1 MSNSLAGIDAR
12 GQELTNTLKNIGKA
26 ATAAFSIAKIV
37 EFGDASVQAA
47 NQFNKGMK
55 EVFTLLPGISKQS
68 MSAMTNDV
76 KEFSKEMGTLTSE
89 TVPALYQALSAGVSQ
104 DSVFDF
110 LETANKAAIGGVTN
124 LETAVDGLSSVVNA
138 YGEDTVSASKASDL
152 MFTAVKLGKTTFE
165 ELSSSLY
172 NVVPTAV
179 GAGVAFE
186 DVSAALAAMTAQ
198 GIPTSVATTQ
208 LRQAI
213 VELSKSGT
221 ETDKIFRQIAGKGFT
236 DFIAEG
242 NNIQQAFQLLEQYAS
257 DTNVGVNDL
266 FGSVEAGN
274 AVLALT
280 GQGTEK
286 FTQSMSEMREAIGA
300 TDAAFKTMEEDPG
313 RKWDR
318 IVAAAEVA
326 QINIGNVLIDKLL
339 PIMEWVQDNIDDIA
353 AGAETA
359 FDIIGD
365 SVGKAWKI
373 AEPAVTFI
381 KNNPDVIAV
390 ALAGIGSA
398 IISYKV
404 ISGISGVAKAI
415 KTFNSA
421 FKASPVGII
430 TAVVGGVVAL
440 GSAIQASVQKMKKQN
455 LAEHFGDITLSAE
468 ELEDVASRIVRADP
482 FGKLAKSAQAMSN
495 IEKYIDDISSYM
507 SEIDKAN
514 WKVSVGLELTET
526 EKEAYRNNI
535 TSFISD
541 TQSVLQEKQ
550 YQLTLSVDA
559 LFAEGE
565 GGQPIKD
572 SINSSFSGYQSELA
586 ALGTQL
592 QDAVN
597 AAFEDGLLD
606 IDEAKEIAELKNQM
620 AEMVNQLTAYEFDA
634 QLEVLADPI
643 LKGGDLTPESFEA
656 LMGKI
661 NEQIA
666 SASEQYESAYVDI
679 SSALKLQLGNGE
691 IDQATYDEAIS
702 KAEEELNNRK
712 AELTIKGVKFALD
725 TVSETYGEEAAA
737 AFQEWQTKTE
747 TVFQEQLGAMKE
759 SGSFDI
765 MFDDFVEISW
775 DNGLS
780 EESKANL
787 SAILDELKP
796 SVEQL
801 ESIKQSYVNA
811 GKPIPG
817 WLASGISSADALG
830 VVTGDVQSIFRT
842 VGGMFNEADPEYAA
856 MMETAMNAGIYVP
869 TEVAA
874 GMQNAEAMEQITAA
888 SNGILE
894 SMKNT
899 LAQGIKVN
907 VPVEISYSTSGSI
920 RYTATAPAY
929 EQHADGTLWGENA
942 YIAGEEGPEL
952 ILGRSGSKVFPTKE
966 TDRILSAMS
975 DVSPDVPV
983 PEFLTGRYDEYKRS
997 DKNITLEIKG
1007 NGKIS
1012 IDKGASKEEIVTILF
1027 EYLKPAL
1034 LKILAQEIFEE
1045 GDNSYEF

>member
-656 LMGKI
+656 LTGEI
-661 NEQIA
+661 NEQIDLA
-666 SASEQYESAYVDI
+666 SKQYREAYVDV
-679 SSALKLQLGNGE
+679 SSALKFQLNNGE
-691 IDQATYDEAIS
+691 IDQSTYDAAIS
-702 KAEEELNNRK
+702 QAEEELNNRE
-712 AELTIKGVKFALD
+712 AELRIKGVKFALD

-874 GMQNAEAMEQITAA
+874 GMQNSEAMEQITAA
-888 SNGILE
+888 GNGILE
-894 SMKNT
+894 SMKST
-899 LAQGIKVN
+899 LEQGVTAN
-907 VPVEISYSTSGSI
+907 VPVTINYSTSGSI

>member
-1 MSNSLAGIDAR
+1 M
-12 GQELTNTLKNIGKA
+12 KNIGKA
-26 ATAAFSIAKIV
+26 AAAAFSIAKIV
-37 EFGDASVQAA
+37 EFGTASVQAA

-55 EVFTLLPGISKQS
+55 EVFTLLPGISQQS

-110 LETANKAAIGGVTN
+110 LETANKAAVGGVTS

-152 MFTAVKLGKTTFE
+152 MFTTVKLGKTTFE

-221 ETDKIFRQIAGKGFT
+221 ETDKTFREIAGKGFT
-236 DFIAEG
+236 EFIAEG
-242 NNIQQAFQLLEQYAS
+242 NNIQQAFQLLEQHAA

-274 AVLALT
+274 AVLSLT

-286 FTQSMSEMREAIGA
+286 FTQAMNEMREAIGA

-339 PIMEWVQDNIDDIA
+339 PVMEWVQDNIDEIA
-353 AGAETA
+353 EGAETA
-359 FDIIGD
+359 FDVIGD
-365 SVGKAWKI
+365 AVSKAWKV

-390 ALAGIGSA
+390 SLAGIGSA
-398 IISYKV
+398 IITYKV
-404 ISGISGVAKAI
+404 VSGISGVAKAL
-415 KTFNSA
+415 KTFNSV

-430 TAVVGGVVAL
+430 TAVVSGIVAL
-440 GSAIQASVQKMKKQN
+440 GSAVQASFQRMKKQN
-455 LAEHFGDITLSAE
+455 LAEHFGDIALSAE

-482 FGKLAKSAQAMSN
+482 FGKLAKSAQSMSN
-495 IEKYIDDISSYM
+495 IENYIDDIGGYIA
-507 SEIDKAN
+507 EIEKAN
-514 WKVSVGLELTET
+514 WKVSIGLELTEA
-526 EKEAYRNNI
+526 EKEAYKNNI
-535 TSFISD
+535 ASFITD

-559 LFAEGE
+559 LFASEDS
-565 GGQPIKD
+565 GQSIKD
-572 SINSSFSGYQSELA
+572 SINTSFSSYQSDLA

-592 QDAVN
+592 QEAVN

-606 IDEAKEIAELKNQM
+606 IDEAKEIAELQNQI
-620 AEMVNQLTAYEFDA
+620 AEMTNQLTAYEFDA

-656 LMGKI
+656 LMGEI
-661 NEQIA
+661 NNQIA
-666 SASEQYESAYVDI
+666 AASEQYENAYIDV

-691 IDQATYDEAIS
+691 IDQATYDEALS
-702 KAEEELNNRK
+702 SAQEELNNRK
-712 AELTIKGVKFALD
+712 AELTIKGLQFAID

-737 AFQEWQTKTE
+737 AFQEWATATE
-747 TVFQEQLGAMKE
+747 TVFQEQLGAMKD

-775 DNGLS
+775 GNGLS

-787 SAILDELKP
+787 SAIFDMLKP
-796 SVEQL
+796 SQEQL
-801 ESIKQSYVNA
+801 LSIQQSYVDA
-811 GKPIPG
+811 GKEIPDYI
-817 WLASGISSADALG
+817 AQGIADIDALG
-830 VVTGDVQSIFRT
+830 VITSNTDSIFRT

-856 MMETAMNAGIYVP
+856 MMETAINAGIYVP
-869 TEVAA
+869 SQVAE
-874 GMQNAEAMEQITAA
+874 GLQNAEAMEQITTA

-894 SMKNT
+894 SMKST
-899 LAQGIKVN
+899 LEQGVTAN
-907 VPVEISYSTSGSI
+907 VPVTINYSTSGSI
-920 RYTATAPAY
+920 SYTATAPAY

-952 ILGRSGSKVFPTKE
+952 ILGRSGSKVFPAKE

-1007 NGKIS
+1007 NGKLT
-1012 IDKGASKEEIVTILF
+1012 IDRGASKEEIITILF

>member
-1 MSNSLAGIDAR
+1 M
-12 GQELTNTLKNIGKA
+12 KNIEKA
-26 ATAAFSIAKIV
+26 AAAAFSIAKIV
-37 EFGDASVQAA
+37 EFGTASVQAA

-55 EVFTLLPGISKQS
+55 EVFTLLPGISQQS

-110 LETANKAAIGGVTN
+110 LETANKAAVGGVTS

-152 MFTAVKLGKTTFE
+152 MFTTVKLGKTTFE

-221 ETDKIFRQIAGKGFT
+221 ETDKTFREIAGKGFT
-236 DFIAEG
+236 EFIAEG
-242 NNIQQAFQLLEQYAS
+242 NNIQQAFQLLEQHAA

-274 AVLALT
+274 AVLSLT

-286 FTQSMSEMREAIGA
+286 FTQAMNEMREAIGA

-339 PIMEWVQDNIDDIA
+339 PVMEWVQDNIDEIA
-353 AGAETA
+353 EGAETA
-359 FDIIGD
+359 FDVIGD
-365 SVGKAWKI
+365 AVSKAWKV

-390 ALAGIGSA
+390 SLAGIGSA
-398 IISYKV
+398 IITYKV
-404 ISGISGVAKAI
+404 VSGISGVAKAL
-415 KTFNSA
+415 KTFNSV

-430 TAVVGGVVAL
+430 TAVVSGIIAL
-440 GSAIQASVQKMKKQN
+440 GSAVQASFQRMKKQN
-455 LAEHFGDITLSAE
+455 LAEHFGDIALSAE

-482 FGKLAKSAQAMSN
+482 FGKLAKSAQSMSN
-495 IEKYIDDISSYM
+495 IENYIDDIGGYIA
-507 SEIDKAN
+507 EIEKAN
-514 WKVSVGLELTET
+514 WKVSIGLELTEA
-526 EKEAYRNNI
+526 EKEAYKNNI
-535 TSFISD
+535 ASFITD

-559 LFAEGE
+559 LFASEDS
-565 GGQPIKD
+565 GQSIKD
-572 SINSSFSGYQSELA
+572 SINTSFSSYQSDLA

-592 QDAVN
+592 QEAVN

-606 IDEAKEIAELKNQM
+606 IDEAKEIAELQNQI
-620 AEMVNQLTAYEFDA
+620 AEMTNQLTAYEFDA

-656 LMGKI
+656 LMGEI
-661 NEQIA
+661 NNQIA
-666 SASEQYESAYVDI
+666 AASEQYENAYIDV

-691 IDQATYDEAIS
+691 IDQATYDEALS
-702 KAEEELNNRK
+702 SAQEELNNRK
-712 AELTIKGVKFALD
+712 AELTIKGLQFAID
-725 TVSETYGEEAAA
+725 TVSETYGDEASA
-737 AFQEWQTKTE
+737 AFQEWATATE
-747 TVFQEQLGAMKE
+747 TVFQEQLGAMKD

-775 DNGLS
+775 GNGLS

-787 SAILDELKP
+787 SAIFDMLKP

-801 ESIKQSYVNA
+801 ESIKQSYVDA

-869 TEVAA
+869 PAVAA

-920 RYTATAPAY
+920 SYTATAPAY

-952 ILGRSGSKVFPTKE
+952 ILGRSGSKVFPAKE

-983 PEFLTGRYDEYKRS
+983 PEFLTGRYDEYKHS

-1007 NGKIS
+1007 NGKLT
-1012 IDKGASKEEIVTILF
+1012 IDRGASKEEIITILF

>member
-152 MFTAVKLGKTTFE
+152 MFTTVKLGKTTFE

-365 SVGKAWKI
+365 SVGRAWKI

-592 QDAVN
+592 QEAVN

-656 LMGKI
+656 LMDEIDK
-661 NEQIA
+661 QII
-666 SASEQYESAYVDI
+666 SASEQYESAYVDV

-787 SAILDELKP
+787 SAILDTLKP

>member
-152 MFTAVKLGKTTFE
+152 MFTTVKLGKTTFE

-765 MFDDFVEISW
+765 MFDDFVEMSW

-830 VVTGDVQSIFRT
+830 VVTGDVPSIFRT

-874 GMQNAEAMEQITAA
+874 GMQNAKAMEQITAA
-888 SNGILE
+888 GNGILE
-894 SMKNT
+894 SMKST
-899 LAQGIKVN
+899 LEQGVTAN
-907 VPVEISYSTSGSI
+907 VPVTINYSTSGSI

-997 DKNITLEIKG
+997 DKNIMLEIKG

>member
-152 MFTAVKLGKTTFE
+152 MFTTVKLGKTTFE

-482 FGKLAKSAQAMSN
+482 FGKLAKSAQAMSD

-565 GGQPIKD
+565 GGQTIKD

-620 AEMVNQLTAYEFDA
+620 AEMVNRLTAYEFDA

-656 LMGKI
+656 LMDEIDK
-661 NEQIA
+661 QII
-666 SASEQYESAYVDI
+666 SASEQYESAYVDV

-765 MFDDFVEISW
+765 MFDDFVEMSW

-787 SAILDELKP
+787 SAILDTLKP

-830 VVTGDVQSIFRT
+830 VVTGDAQSIFRT

-874 GMQNAEAMEQITAA
+874 GMQNAKAMEQITAA

-899 LAQGIKVN
+899 LEQGVTAN
-907 VPVEISYSTSGSI
+907 VPVTINYSTSGSI

>member
-1 MSNSLAGIDAR
+1 MSNSLAGIDKQ

-26 ATAAFSIAKIV
+26 AAAAFSIAKIV
-37 EFGDASVQAA
+37 EFSTASVQAA

-55 EVFTLLPGISKQS
+55 EVFTLLPGISQQS

-110 LETANKAAIGGVTN
+110 LETANKAAVGGVTS

-152 MFTAVKLGKTTFE
+152 MFTTVKLGKTTFE

-221 ETDKIFRQIAGKGFT
+221 ETDKTFREIAGKGFT
-236 DFIAEG
+236 EFIAEG
-242 NNIQQAFQLLEQYAS
+242 NNIQQAFQLLEQHAA

-274 AVLALT
+274 AVLSLT

-286 FTQSMSEMREAIGA
+286 FTQAMNEMREAIGA

-339 PIMEWVQDNIDDIA
+339 PVMEWVQDNIDEIA
-353 AGAETA
+353 EGAETA
-359 FDIIGD
+359 FDVIGD
-365 SVGKAWKI
+365 AVSKAWKV

-390 ALAGIGSA
+390 SLAGIGSA
-398 IISYKV
+398 IITYKV
-404 ISGISGVAKAI
+404 VSGISGVAKAL
-415 KTFNSA
+415 KTFNSV

-430 TAVVGGVVAL
+430 TAVVSGIIAL
-440 GSAIQASVQKMKKQN
+440 GSAVQASFQRMKKQN
-455 LAEHFGDITLSAE
+455 LAEHFGDIALSAE

-482 FGKLAKSAQAMSN
+482 FGKLAKSAQSMSN
-495 IEKYIDDISSYM
+495 IENYIDDIGGYIA
-507 SEIDKAN
+507 EIEKAN
-514 WKVSVGLELTET
+514 WKVSIGLELTEA
-526 EKEAYRNNI
+526 EKEAYKNNI
-535 TSFISD
+535 ASFITD

-559 LFAEGE
+559 LFASEDS
-565 GGQPIKD
+565 GQSIKD
-572 SINSSFSGYQSELA
+572 SINTSFSSYQSDLA

-592 QDAVN
+592 QEAVN

-606 IDEAKEIAELKNQM
+606 IDEAKEIAELQNQI
-620 AEMVNQLTAYEFDA
+620 AEMTNQLTAYEFDA

-656 LMGKI
+656 LMGEI
-661 NEQIA
+661 NNQIA
-666 SASEQYESAYVDI
+666 AASEQYENAYIDV

-691 IDQATYDEAIS
+691 IDQATYDEALS
-702 KAEEELNNRK
+702 SAQEELNNRK
-712 AELTIKGVKFALD
+712 AELTIKGLQFAID

-737 AFQEWQTKTE
+737 AFQEWATATE
-747 TVFQEQLGAMKE
+747 TVFQEQLGAMKD

-775 DNGLS
+775 GNGLS

-787 SAILDELKP
+787 SAIFDMLKP
-796 SVEQL
+796 SQEQL
-801 ESIKQSYVNA
+801 LSIQQSYIDA
-811 GKPIPG
+811 GKEIPDYI
-817 WLASGISSADALG
+817 AQGIADIDALG
-830 VVTGDVQSIFRT
+830 VITSNTDSIFRT

-856 MMETAMNAGIYVP
+856 MMETAINAGIYVP
-869 TEVAA
+869 SQVAE
-874 GMQNAEAMEQITAA
+874 GLQNAEAMEQITTA
-888 SNGILE
+888 SNGILN
-894 SMKNT
+894 SMKST
-899 LAQGIKVN
+899 LEQGVTAN
-907 VPVEISYSTSGSI
+907 VPVTINYSTSGSI
-920 RYTATAPAY
+920 SYTATAPAY

-952 ILGRSGSKVFPTKE
+952 ILGRSGSKVFPAKE

-1007 NGKIS
+1007 NGKLT
-1012 IDKGASKEEIVTILF
+1012 IDRGASKEEIITILF

>member
-138 YGEDTVSASKASDL
+138 YGEGTVSASKASDL
-152 MFTAVKLGKTTFE
+152 MFTTVKLGKTTFE

-381 KNNPDVIAV
+381 KNNPDIIAV

-565 GGQPIKD
+565 GGQTIKD

-737 AFQEWQTKTE
+737 AFQEWTTVTE
-747 TVFQEQLGAMKE
+747 SVFQEQLGAMQE
-759 SGSFDI
+759 NGAFEFRPDE
-765 MFDDFVEISW
+765 FISISYGT
-775 DNGLS
+775 GLS

-787 SAILDELKP
+787 TAIFDMLKP
-796 SVEQL
+796 SQEQL
-801 ESIKQSYVNA
+801 LAIQQSYADA
-811 GKPIPG
+811 GREIPDYI
-817 WLASGISSADALG
+817 AQGISDIDALG
-830 VVTGDVQSIFRT
+830 VVTSNTDSIFRT

-856 MMETAMNAGIYVP
+856 MIENAKNTGLYVP
-869 TEVAA
+869 AQIAE

-888 SNGILE
+888 GNGILE
-894 SMKNT
+894 SMKST
-899 LAQGIKVN
+899 LEQGVTAN
-907 VPVEISYSTSGSI
+907 VPVTINYSTSGSI

>member
-152 MFTAVKLGKTTFE
+152 MFTTVKLGKTTFE

-661 NEQIA
+661 NEQIDLA
-666 SASEQYESAYVDI
+666 SKQYREAYVDV
-679 SSALKLQLGNGE
+679 SSALKFQLNNGE
-691 IDQATYDEAIS
+691 IDQSTYDAAIS
-702 KAEEELNNRK
+702 QAEEELNNRE
-712 AELTIKGVKFALD
+712 AELRIKGVKFALD

-830 VVTGDVQSIFRT
+830 VVTGDAQSIFRT

-874 GMQNAEAMEQITAA
+874 GMQNAKAMEQITAA

-952 ILGRSGSKVFPTKE
+952 ILGRSGSKVFPAKE

>member
-152 MFTAVKLGKTTFE
+152 MFTTVKLGKTTFE

-430 TAVVGGVVAL
+430 TTVVGGVVAL
-440 GSAIQASVQKMKKQN
+440 GSAIQASVQKTKKQN

-661 NEQIA
+661 NEQIDLA
-666 SASEQYESAYVDI
+666 SKQYREAYVDV
-679 SSALKLQLGNGE
+679 SSALKFQLNNGE
-691 IDQATYDEAIS
+691 IDQSTYDAAIS
-702 KAEEELNNRK
+702 QAEEELNNRE
-712 AELTIKGVKFALD
+712 AELRIKGVKFALD

-787 SAILDELKP
+787 SAILDTLKP

-888 SNGILE
+888 GNGILE
-894 SMKNT
+894 SMKST
-899 LAQGIKVN
+899 LEQGVTAN
-907 VPVEISYSTSGSI
+907 VPVTINYSTSGSI

-975 DVSPDVPV
+975 DVSPDVPI

>member
-152 MFTAVKLGKTTFE
+152 MFTTVKLGKTTFE

-365 SVGKAWKI
+365 AVGKAWKI

-787 SAILDELKP
+787 SAILDTLKP

-952 ILGRSGSKVFPTKE
+952 ILGRSGSKVFPAKE

>member
-138 YGEDTVSASKASDL
+138 YGEGTVSASKASDL
-152 MFTAVKLGKTTFE
+152 MFTTVKLGKTTFE

-381 KNNPDVIAV
+381 KNNPDIIAV

-691 IDQATYDEAIS
+691 IDQTTYDEAIS

-874 GMQNAEAMEQITAA
+874 GMQNSEAMEQITAA
-888 SNGILE
+888 GNGILE
-894 SMKNT
+894 SMKST
-899 LAQGIKVN
+899 LEQGVTAN
-907 VPVEISYSTSGSI
+907 VPVTINYSTSGSI

>member
-152 MFTAVKLGKTTFE
+152 MFTTVKLGKTTFE

-286 FTQSMSEMREAIGA
+286 FTQSMSEMRESIGA

-421 FKASPVGII
+421 FKASPIGII

-787 SAILDELKP
+787 SAILDTLKP

-952 ILGRSGSKVFPTKE
+952 ILGRSGSKVFPAKE

>member
-152 MFTAVKLGKTTFE
+152 MFTTVKLGKTTFE

-286 FTQSMSEMREAIGA
+286 FTQSMSEMKEAIGA

-661 NEQIA
+661 NEQIDLA
-666 SASEQYESAYVDI
+666 SKQYREAYVDV
-679 SSALKLQLGNGE
+679 SSALKFQLNNGE
-691 IDQATYDEAIS
+691 IDQSTYDAAIS
-702 KAEEELNNRK
+702 QAEEELNNRE
-712 AELTIKGVKFALD
+712 AELRIKGVKFALD

-830 VVTGDVQSIFRT
+830 VVTGDAQSIFRT

-874 GMQNAEAMEQITAA
+874 GMQNAKAMEQITAA

-952 ILGRSGSKVFPTKE
+952 ILGRSGSKVFPAKE

>member
-152 MFTAVKLGKTTFE
+152 MFTTVKLGKTTFE

-353 AGAETA
+353 AGAEIA

-606 IDEAKEIAELKNQM
+606 IDEAKEIAELKNQT

-661 NEQIA
+661 NEQIDLA
-666 SASEQYESAYVDI
+666 SKQYREAYVDV
-679 SSALKLQLGNGE
+679 SSALKFQLNNGE
-691 IDQATYDEAIS
+691 IDQSTYDAAIS
-702 KAEEELNNRK
+702 QAEEELNNRE
-712 AELTIKGVKFALD
+712 AELRIKGVKFALD

-765 MFDDFVEISW
+765 MFDDFVEMSW

-830 VVTGDVQSIFRT
+830 VVTGDAQSIFRT

-856 MMETAMNAGIYVP
+856 MMETAMNTGIYVP

-997 DKNITLEIKG
+997 DKNIMLEIKG

>member
-152 MFTAVKLGKTTFE
+152 MFTTVKLGKTTFE

-353 AGAETA
+353 AGAETV

-440 GSAIQASVQKMKKQN
+440 GSAIQSSVQKMKKQN

-661 NEQIA
+661 NEQIDLA
-666 SASEQYESAYVDI
+666 SKQYREAYVDV
-679 SSALKLQLGNGE
+679 SSALKFQLNNGE
-691 IDQATYDEAIS
+691 IDQSTYDAAIS
-702 KAEEELNNRK
+702 QAEEELNNRE
-712 AELTIKGVKFALD
+712 AELRIKGVKFALD

-787 SAILDELKP
+787 SAILDTLKP

-888 SNGILE
+888 GNGILE
-894 SMKNT
+894 SMKST
-899 LAQGIKVN
+899 LEQGVTAN
-907 VPVEISYSTSGSI
+907 VPVTINYSTSGSI

-975 DVSPDVPV
+975 DVSPDVPI

>member
-152 MFTAVKLGKTTFE
+152 MFTTVKLGKTTFE

-661 NEQIA
+661 NEQIDLA
-666 SASEQYESAYVDI
+666 SKQYREAYVDV
-679 SSALKLQLGNGE
+679 SSALKFQLNNGE
-691 IDQATYDEAIS
+691 IDQSTYDAAIS
-702 KAEEELNNRK
+702 QAEEELNNRE
-712 AELTIKGVKFALD
+712 AELRIKGVKFALD

-765 MFDDFVEISW
+765 MFDDFVEMSW

-830 VVTGDVQSIFRT
+830 VVTGDVPSIFRT

-874 GMQNAEAMEQITAA
+874 GMQNAKAMEQITAA
-888 SNGILE
+888 GNGILE
-894 SMKNT
+894 SMKST
-899 LAQGIKVN
+899 LEQGVTAN
-907 VPVEISYSTSGSI
+907 VPVTINYSTSGSI

-997 DKNITLEIKG
+997 DKNIMLEIKG

>member
-152 MFTAVKLGKTTFE
+152 MFTTVKLGKTTFE

-656 LMGKI
+656 LMDEIDK
-661 NEQIA
+661 QII
-666 SASEQYESAYVDI
+666 SASEQYESAYVGI
-679 SSALKLQLGNGE
+679 SSALKLQLKNGE

-702 KAEEELNNRK
+702 TAEEELNNRK

-765 MFDDFVEISW
+765 MFDDFVEMSW

>member
-26 ATAAFSIAKIV
+26 TTAAFSIAKIV

-152 MFTAVKLGKTTFE
+152 MFTTVKLGKTTFE

-661 NEQIA
+661 NEQIDLA
-666 SASEQYESAYVDI
+666 SKQYREAYVDV
-679 SSALKLQLGNGE
+679 SSALKFQLNNGE
-691 IDQATYDEAIS
+691 IDQSTYDAAIS
-702 KAEEELNNRK
+702 QAEEELNNRE
-712 AELTIKGVKFALD
+712 AELRIKGVKFALD

-787 SAILDELKP
+787 SAILDTLKP

-888 SNGILE
+888 GNGILE
-894 SMKNT
+894 SMKST
-899 LAQGIKVN
+899 LEQGVTAN
-907 VPVEISYSTSGSI
+907 VPVTINYSTSGSI

>member
-152 MFTAVKLGKTTFE
+152 MFTTVKLGKTTFE

-656 LMGKI
+656 LMDEIDK
-661 NEQIA
+661 QII
-666 SASEQYESAYVDI
+666 SASEQYESAYVGI
-679 SSALKLQLGNGE
+679 SSALKLQLKNGE

-702 KAEEELNNRK
+702 TAEEELNNRK

-787 SAILDELKP
+787 SAILDTLKP

-869 TEVAA
+869 PEVAA

-894 SMKNT
+894 SMKST
-899 LAQGIKVN
+899 LEQGVTAN
-907 VPVEISYSTSGSI
+907 VPVTINYSTSGSI

-952 ILGRSGSKVFPTKE
+952 ILGRSGSKVFPAKE

-975 DVSPDVPV
+975 DVSPDVPI

>member
-152 MFTAVKLGKTTFE
+152 MFTTVKLGKTTFE

-661 NEQIA
+661 NEQIDLA
-666 SASEQYESAYVDI
+666 SKQYREAYVDV
-679 SSALKLQLGNGE
+679 SSALKFQLNNGE
-691 IDQATYDEAIS
+691 IDQSTYDAAIS
-702 KAEEELNNRK
+702 QAEEELNNRE
-712 AELTIKGVKFALD
+712 AELRIKGVKFALD

-787 SAILDELKP
+787 SAILDTLKP

-888 SNGILE
+888 GNGILE
-894 SMKNT
+894 SMKST
-899 LAQGIKVN
+899 LEQGVTAN
-907 VPVEISYSTSGSI
+907 VPVTINYSTSGSI

-975 DVSPDVPV
+975 DVSPDVPI

>member
-152 MFTAVKLGKTTFE
+152 MFTTVKLGKTTFE

-661 NEQIA
+661 NEQIDLA
-666 SASEQYESAYVDI
+666 SKQYREAYVDV
-679 SSALKLQLGNGE
+679 SSALKFQLNNGE
-691 IDQATYDEAIS
+691 IDQSTYDAAIS
-702 KAEEELNNRK
+702 QAEEELNNRE
-712 AELTIKGVKFALD
+712 AELRIKGVKFALD

-787 SAILDELKP
+787 SAILDTLKP

-888 SNGILE
+888 GNGILE
-894 SMKNT
+894 SMKST
-899 LAQGIKVN
+899 LEQGVTAN
-907 VPVEISYSTSGSI
+907 VPVTINYSTSGSI

-975 DVSPDVPV
+975 DVSPDVPI

-1034 LKILAQEIFEE
+1034 LKILALEIFEE

>member
-138 YGEDTVSASKASDL
+138 YGKDTVSASKASDL
-152 MFTAVKLGKTTFE
+152 MFTTVKLGKTTFE

-656 LMGKI
+656 LMGEI
-661 NEQIA
+661 NNQIA
-666 SASEQYESAYVDI
+666 AASEQYENAYIDV

-691 IDQATYDEAIS
+691 IDQATYDEALS
-702 KAEEELNNRK
+702 SAQEELNNRK
-712 AELTIKGVKFALD
+712 AELTIKGLQFAID

-737 AFQEWQTKTE
+737 AFQEWATATE
-747 TVFQEQLGAMKE
+747 TVFQEQLGAMKD

-775 DNGLS
+775 GNGLS

-787 SAILDELKP
+787 SAIFDMLKP
-796 SVEQL
+796 SQEQL
-801 ESIKQSYVNA
+801 LSIQQSYVDA
-811 GKPIPG
+811 GKEIPDYI
-817 WLASGISSADALG
+817 AQGIADIDALG
-830 VVTGDVQSIFRT
+830 VITSNTDSIFRT

-856 MMETAMNAGIYVP
+856 MMETAINAGIYVP
-869 TEVAA
+869 SQVAE
-874 GMQNAEAMEQITAA
+874 GLQNAEAMEQITTA

-952 ILGRSGSKVFPTKE
+952 ILGRSGSKVFPAKE

-1007 NGKIS
+1007 NGKLT
-1012 IDKGASKEEIVTILF
+1012 IDRGASKEEIITILF

>member
-152 MFTAVKLGKTTFE
+152 MFTTVKLGKTTFE

-482 FGKLAKSAQAMSN
+482 FGKLAKSAQAMSD

-656 LMGKI
+656 LMDEIDK
-661 NEQIA
+661 QII
-666 SASEQYESAYVDI
+666 SASEQYESAYVDV

-765 MFDDFVEISW
+765 MFDDFVEMSW

-787 SAILDELKP
+787 SAILDTLKP

-830 VVTGDVQSIFRT
+830 VVTGDVPSIFRT

-874 GMQNAEAMEQITAA
+874 GMQNAKATEQITAA
-888 SNGILE
+888 GNGILE
-894 SMKNT
+894 SMKST
-899 LAQGIKVN
+899 LEQGVTAN
-907 VPVEISYSTSGSI
+907 VPVTINYSTSGSI

-952 ILGRSGSKVFPTKE
+952 ILGRSGSKVFPAKE

>member
-656 LMGKI
+656 LMDEIDK
-661 NEQIA
+661 QII
-666 SASEQYESAYVDI
+666 SASKQYREAYVDV
-679 SSALKLQLGNGE
+679 SSALKFQLNNGE
-691 IDQATYDEAIS
+691 IDQSTYDAAIS
-702 KAEEELNNRK
+702 QAEEELNNRE
-712 AELTIKGVKFALD
+712 AELRIKGVKFALD

>member
-152 MFTAVKLGKTTFE
+152 MFTTVKLGKTTFE

-266 FGSVEAGN
+266 FGSVDAGN

-656 LMGKI
+656 LMDEIDK
-661 NEQIA
+661 QII
-666 SASEQYESAYVDI
+666 SASEQYESAYVDV

-765 MFDDFVEISW
+765 MFDDFVEMSW

-830 VVTGDVQSIFRT
+830 VVTGDVPSIFRT

-874 GMQNAEAMEQITAA
+874 GMQNAKATEQITAA
-888 SNGILE
+888 GNGILE
-894 SMKNT
+894 SMKST
-899 LAQGIKVN
+899 LEQGVTAN
-907 VPVEISYSTSGSI
+907 VPVTINYSTSGSI

-952 ILGRSGSKVFPTKE
+952 ILGRSGSKVFPAKE

>member
-1 MSNSLAGIDAR
+1 
-12 GQELTNTLKNIGKA
+12 
-26 ATAAFSIAKIV
+26 
-37 EFGDASVQAA
+37 
-47 NQFNKGMK
+47 
-55 EVFTLLPGISKQS
+55 
-68 MSAMTNDV
+68 
-76 KEFSKEMGTLTSE
+76 
-89 TVPALYQALSAGVSQ
+89 
-104 DSVFDF
+104 
-110 LETANKAAIGGVTN
+110 
-124 LETAVDGLSSVVNA
+124 
-138 YGEDTVSASKASDL
+138 
-152 MFTAVKLGKTTFE
+152 
-165 ELSSSLY
+165 
-172 NVVPTAV
+172 
-179 GAGVAFE
+179 
-186 DVSAALAAMTAQ
+186 
-198 GIPTSVATTQ
+198 
-208 LRQAI
+208 
-213 VELSKSGT
+213 
-221 ETDKIFRQIAGKGFT
+221 
-236 DFIAEG
+236 
-242 NNIQQAFQLLEQYAS
+242 
-257 DTNVGVNDL
+257 
-266 FGSVEAGN
+266 
-274 AVLALT
+274 
-280 GQGTEK
+280 
-286 FTQSMSEMREAIGA
+286 
-300 TDAAFKTMEEDPG
+300 
-313 RKWDR
+313 
-318 IVAAAEVA
+318 
-326 QINIGNVLIDKLL
+326 
-339 PIMEWVQDNIDDIA
+339 
-353 AGAETA
+353 
-359 FDIIGD
+359 
-365 SVGKAWKI
+365 
-373 AEPAVTFI
+373 
-381 KNNPDVIAV
+381 
-390 ALAGIGSA
+390 
-398 IISYKV
+398 
-404 ISGISGVAKAI
+404 
-415 KTFNSA
+415 
-421 FKASPVGII
+421 
-430 TAVVGGVVAL
+430 
-440 GSAIQASVQKMKKQN
+440 MKKQN

-606 IDEAKEIAELKNQM
+606 IDEAKEIAGLKNQM

-656 LMGKI
+656 LIGKI

-787 SAILDELKP
+787 SAILDTLKP

-929 EQHADGTLWGENA
+929 EQHVDGTLWGENA

>member
-152 MFTAVKLGKTTFE
+152 MFTTVKLGKTTFE

-468 ELEDVASRIVRADP
+468 ELEDVASRIVRTDP

-661 NEQIA
+661 NEQIDLA
-666 SASEQYESAYVDI
+666 SKQYREAYVDV
-679 SSALKLQLGNGE
+679 SSALKFQLNNGE
-691 IDQATYDEAIS
+691 IDQSTYDAAIS
-702 KAEEELNNRK
+702 QAEEELNNRE
-712 AELTIKGVKFALD
+712 AELRIKGVKFALD

-787 SAILDELKP
+787 SAILDTLKP

-952 ILGRSGSKVFPTKE
+952 ILGRSGSKVFPAKE

>member
-152 MFTAVKLGKTTFE
+152 MFTTVKLGKTTFE

-353 AGAETA
+353 AGAEIA

-787 SAILDELKP
+787 SAILDTLKP

-952 ILGRSGSKVFPTKE
+952 ILGRSGSKVFPAKE